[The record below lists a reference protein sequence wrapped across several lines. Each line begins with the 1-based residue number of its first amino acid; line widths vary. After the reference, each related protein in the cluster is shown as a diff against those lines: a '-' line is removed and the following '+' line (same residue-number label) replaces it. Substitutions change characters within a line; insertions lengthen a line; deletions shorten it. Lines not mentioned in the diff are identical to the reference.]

1 MTLLKREI
9 AFNVLSLFCCFSS
22 FFSDA
27 EDDVRKQV
35 SPHFF
40 SDAEDDVRKQVSPHF
55 LRGFQA
61 LESFV
66 QVLENTPNVST
77 KAAQRKVSDLLGF
90 LITSHDAFCLATT
103 TLHQI
108 NDKLDNDL
116 QTVVVEE
123 KSTSDSLNST
133 QQSLVK
139 LEEKVKV
146 LQDECGELEEQL
158 SKLDENLE
166 REKEYLQQ
174 QRELLQETA
183 RGGMIEVGFGLILGG
198 IFGGP
203 VGFVVGGAM
212 AKAVHYT
219 AVSSAEQ
226 AVNEASDQVT
236 RTQKRYATKET
247 ELRKLKDEQE
257 DQEKFKRSRYE
268 ELEVLKAK
276 MEQIKK
282 SQESL
287 TKLNYSIKSCTTFV
301 DTTASRAQMM
311 ADEAHG
317 ELPDIEAMVLPLK
330 AIAGDIAEA
339 SLCDTRLLSG
349 RVDMKGI
356 SAKIKAITSKA
367 EKSVTCSE
375 TDEWK

>member
-1 MTLLKREI
+1 MVLVFRHSIENCSKVTALIREI
-9 AFNVLSLFCCFSS
+9 VFNVLSLFCGCFSS

-35 SPHFF
+35 F
-40 SDAEDDVRKQVSPHF
+40 PHF
-55 LRGFQA
+55 LRGLLA

-66 QVLENTPNVST
+66 QVLENTPNDVST
-77 KAAQRKVSDLLGF
+77 KAAQRKMSDLLGF
-90 LITSHDAFCLATT
+90 VTTFHEEFCLAAT

-123 KSTSDSLNST
+123 KSTNDSLNST

-139 LEEKVKV
+139 LEEKIKV
-146 LQDECGELEEQL
+146 LQDQCGELEEQL

-166 REKEYLQQ
+166 KEKESLHIA
-174 QRELLQETA
+174 T
-183 RGGMIEVGFGLILGG
+183 
-198 IFGGP
+198 
-203 VGFVVGGAM
+203 
-212 AKAVHYT
+212 AVHHA
-219 AVSSAEQ
+219 AVSSAKE
-226 AVNEASDQVT
+226 AVDEASDQVT
-236 RTQKRYATKET
+236 RTQRRYATKET
-247 ELRKLKDEQE
+247 ELRKLKDEQDE
-257 DQEKFKRSRYE
+257 QEKVQRSRCE
-268 ELEVLKAK
+268 ELELLKAK
-276 MEQIKK
+276 KEQVKK

-287 TKLNYSIKSCTTFV
+287 AKLNYSIKSCNTFV
-301 DTTASRAQMM
+301 DTTASRAKMM

-317 ELPDIEAMVLPLK
+317 KLPDIEAMVLPLK

-356 SAKIKAITSKA
+356 GAKIKAITSKA

-375 TDEWK
+375 IDQWV

>member
-1 MTLLKREI
+1 M
-9 AFNVLSLFCCFSS
+9 
-22 FFSDA
+22 
-27 EDDVRKQV
+27 

-40 SDAEDDVRKQVSPHF
+40 SDAEDDVRKQVFPHF
-55 LRGFQA
+55 LRGLLA

-66 QVLENTPNVST
+66 QVLENTPNDVST
-77 KAAQRKVSDLLGF
+77 KAAQRMMSDLLGF
-90 LITSHDAFCLATT
+90 VITSHEAFCLAATT
-103 TLHQI
+103 IHQI
-108 NDKLDNDL
+108 NDGLDNNFE
-116 QTVVVEE
+116 TVVEE
-123 KSTSDSLNST
+123 EKRTNDSLKST

-139 LEEKVKV
+139 LEKKVKV
-146 LQDECGELEEQL
+146 LQDECDELEEQL

-166 REKEYLQQ
+166 REEEYLQQ
-174 QRELLQETA
+174 KRQLLEEA
-183 RGGMIEVGFGLILGG
+183 EGKGNKVLGLGLILGG
-198 IFGGP
+198 FLSGP
-203 VGFVVGGAM
+203 IGLVVGGVM

-236 RTQKRYATKET
+236 RTQRRYATRET
-247 ELRKLKDEQE
+247 KLRKLKDEQDE
-257 DQEKFKRSRYE
+257 QENVQRSRCE
-268 ELEVLKAK
+268 ELELHKAK
-276 MEQIKK
+276 KEQIKK

-287 TKLNYSIKSCTTFV
+287 AKLNYSIKNCTTFV
-301 DTTASRAQMM
+301 DTTESRAKMM

-356 SAKIKAITSKA
+356 GTKIKAITSKA
-367 EKSVTCSE
+367 EKNVTCSE
-375 TDEWK
+375 IDQWAWVQNIS